1 MAASAQVG
9 GLVTF
14 TIKVG
19 GNAIPDTVQV
29 LSVHVEKRVNKIGIA
44 KIVILDGEADTGDFV
59 TSSSD
64 TFIPGGTISIEAG
77 YDSSNK
83 VIFVGIITGQSIR
96 IDSLVGSALEVECR
110 DAAIKMIVGRKCL
123 TFSKQK
129 DSDILSSIIGTYSG
143 LTADVTATTTIW
155 PEQVQYYVTDWDYL
169 LSRAEANGMIVLA
182 LDGKVSVVKPD
193 ATTTS
198 VLTVAYG
205 DNLLEFNADL
215 NAITQLGNVK
225 ASSWDFTTQA
235 VITAESAN
243 SLAGPGNLSSKTLS
257 GVVGLS
263 DYNLQTSAPLLSADL
278 TNWTQAQL
286 IKSEH
291 SKIIGE
297 VKFQGSSV
305 VAPGQYITL
314 KGLGTRFSGD
324 HLVSGIVHDISDG
337 NWITHTSI
345 GLSPMWFIEEPDVMS
360 PPNSGLLPAAR
371 GLFNGTV
378 KKMYEDPDSQFRIL
392 VTVPMFD
399 ANGEGIWARLSN
411 FYSTSGAGA
420 FFLPEVGDEVVVG
433 FLNEDPRYPV
443 ILGSMYSSTK
453 IKPYTTLTPD
463 DKNSLKSIVS
473 KSGIY
478 IEFNDTDKILTVN
491 TPDKNT
497 MIFSDKDKSITIKDE
512 NGNSVVMSSD
522 GITMKSPKNINI
534 QADQMVNIKG
544 TQGIKIESSGGDL
557 VINGV
562 NIKET
567 AQMEYSA
574 EGSMTAKISSGAQ
587 MTLKSAMIMI
597 N

>member
-1 MAASAQVG
+1 MAASTQVG

-14 TIKVG
+14 TIKVA
-19 GNAIPDTVQV
+19 GNAIADTIQV
-29 LSVHVEKRVNKIGIA
+29 LSVHIEKRVNKIGVA

-64 TFIPGGTISIEAG
+64 TFVPGVTISIEAG

-96 IDSLVGSALEVECR
+96 IDSIVGSALEVECR

-143 LTADVTATTTIW
+143 LTADVTATTTTW

-198 VLTVAYG
+198 VYTVKYG

-215 NAITQLGNVK
+215 NAVTQLGNVK

-235 VITAESAN
+235 VITAESAI

-297 VKFQGSSV
+297 AKFQGSSI

-314 KGLGTRFSGD
+314 AGLGTRFSGD
-324 HLVSGIVHDISDG
+324 HLVSGVVHDISDG

-345 GLSPMWFIEEPDVMS
+345 GMSPLWFIEEPDVMS

-392 VTVPMFD
+392 VTLPLFD

-443 ILGSMYSSTK
+443 ILGSMYSATK
-453 IKPYTTLTPD
+453 VKPYTTLTPN

-497 MIFSDKDKSITIKDE
+497 MIFSDKDKQITIQDE

-544 TQGIKIESSGGDL
+544 AQGIKIESSGGD
-557 VINGV
+557 VAINGM

>member
-1 MAASAQVG
+1 MAASTHVG
-9 GLVTF
+9 GLVSF
-14 TIKVG
+14 SIKVG
-19 GNAIPDTVQV
+19 GSPIPDTVQV
-29 LSVHVEKRVNKIGIA
+29 LSVHVEKRVNKIGMA

-59 TSSSD
+59 VSSSD
-64 TFIPGGTISIEAG
+64 TFVPGGTISIEAG
-77 YDSSNK
+77 YDGSNK

-96 IDSLVGSALEVECR
+96 IDSIVGSALEIECR
-110 DAAIKMIVGRKCL
+110 DAAVKMIVGRKNL

-143 LTADVTATTTIW
+143 LTADVTATTTVW

-198 VLTVAYG
+198 VFTITYG

-215 NAITQLGNVK
+215 NAVTQLGNVK

-235 VITAESAN
+235 VISSESAN

-257 GVVGLS
+257 QVVGLA
-263 DYNLQTSAPLLSADL
+263 DYSLQTSAPLLSADL
-278 TNWTQAQL
+278 TNWAEAQL

-297 VKFQGSSV
+297 AKFQGSSL

-314 KGLGTRFSGD
+314 AGVGKRFSGD
-324 HLVSGIVHDISDG
+324 HLVSGVVHDISDG

-345 GLSPMWFIEEPDVMS
+345 GMSPLWFIEEPDVMS

-392 VTVPMFD
+392 VTLPLFD

-453 IKPYTTLTPD
+453 VKPYSTLTPN

-522 GITMKSPKNINI
+522 GITMKSPKSINI

-544 TQGIKIESSGGDL
+544 AQGVKIESSGGDVAISGL
-557 VINGV
+557 